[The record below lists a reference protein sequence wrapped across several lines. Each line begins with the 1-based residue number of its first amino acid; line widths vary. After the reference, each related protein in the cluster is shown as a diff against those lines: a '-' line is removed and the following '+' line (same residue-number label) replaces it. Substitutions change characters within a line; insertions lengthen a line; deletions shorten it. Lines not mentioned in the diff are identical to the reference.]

1 MSAATSSVSAQPVDP
16 SNNLNGLSVGQQQQQ
31 SPADATVEE
40 SWKSAASTAANSS
53 AEGGG
58 GAEKRLASDSTG
70 PTTAAPPPAKRAWR
84 DQPHVGKYK
93 LIRTLGSGNF
103 AKVKLAQHITTKKE
117 VAVKVIDKGK
127 LNHASLNKLFREVN
141 VMKQLNHPNIVSL
154 QSMLLLLKTSNFAFL
169 TKYMVSLHSSF

>member
-1 MSAATSSVSAQPVDP
+1 MSAATSSISAQPVDP
-16 SNNLNGLSVGQQQQQ
+16 SNNLNGLSVRQQQQQ
-31 SPADATVEE
+31 SPADAMVEE
-40 SWKSAASTAANSS
+40 SWKSAASTIANSS

-58 GAEKRLASDSTG
+58 GAEKRSASDSTA
-70 PTTAAPPPAKRAWR
+70 PTTAASIGAAPPPAKRAWR

-141 VMKQLNHPNIVSL
+141 VMKQLNHPNIGVIQFEDSRHHIPKSAL
-154 QSMLLLLKTSNFAFL
+154 PQHQ
-169 TKYMVSLHSSF
+169 HS